1 MCGVPKSETH
11 MVTIF
16 ATTDKQESILQVIGK
31 VPRLD
36 ELVSVTPIEEL
47 GSTTRQ
53 ADLIADSHSL
63 RIPLTWDNS
72 LPPYLL
78 PAEMKWEE
86 EVLMG
91 LIFHLLENDQKS
103 WEYLNGKPIY
113 KEIENQNKF
122 KYGIPISEANPLPT
136 EYRDTHNQA
145 VLMHYGLLPCT
156 GVEQVLECYQTAIS
170 LAPSGEEAAFT
181 LRELAIL
188 QLDLGQLSVAAST
201 LSQAYEAAISDEAL
215 HAIRLQEVKVLIQ
228 QLGVPLDEGRI
239 EQLKQILWESL
250 TYYEAQEKP
259 VQVGLLLLDATQVA
273 SLSESYAEAL
283 GYIQRAHSIFEEEG
297 MIELAAQAM
306 LQKGLLLGT
315 WAQNG
320 NPQFF
325 KPAIE
330 SYQKALYVYSK
341 EAQPAVFAD
350 IQHKLGVLYAE
361 MPDEHK
367 KRGIWAG
374 VSAASFQ
381 EALNFYGKE
390 AYPYEYASI
399 CNNFANAYL
408 KFPPAIH
415 SDNYVKALHYYQ
427 EALEIRTKNYPYERA
442 ITLLNYLEASWNVGN
457 DPSSFNQARFDD
469 MIKKAEEVI
478 ELVEDGDM
486 IQAAHQ
492 HIENLKQL
500 KVIVEKEKANA

>member
-1 MCGVPKSETH
+1 

-16 ATTDKQESILQVIGK
+16 ATTDKRNSIQQAIEK
-31 VPRLD
+31 VARLD
-36 ELVSVTPIEEL
+36 ELVSVLPIEEL
-47 GSTTRQ
+47 GATPQQ
-53 ADLIADSHSL
+53 ANLIVDSHTL

-72 LPPYLL
+72 LPPYML
-78 PAEMKWEE
+78 PTEMEWEE

-91 LIFHLLENDQKS
+91 LIFHLLENDQQS
-103 WEYLNGKPIY
+103 WEYLNGKPLY
-113 KEIENQNKF
+113 KEIETQNKF
-122 KYGIPISEANPLPT
+122 KYGIPLSEAIPYSSD
-136 EYRDTHNQA
+136 YRNTHNQA
-145 VLMHYGLLPCT
+145 VLMHYGLAPCT
-156 GVEQVLECYQTAIS
+156 GAEQVIQQYQQAIS

-188 QLDLGQLSVAAST
+188 QLDLGLLAQAAKT

-215 HAIRLQEVKVLIQ
+215 HAIRLHQVKVLIQ
-228 QLGVPLDEGRI
+228 QLGVPLDKVRLEA
-239 EQLKQILWESL
+239 LKQILWESL

-273 SLSESYAEAL
+273 SLSGSYAEAL
-283 GYIQRAHSIFEEEG
+283 GYIQRAHSIFEEASME
-297 MIELAAQAM
+297 ELAAQAM

-341 EAQPAVFAD
+341 ESQPAVFAD

-381 EALNFYGKE
+381 EALSFYGKE

-427 EALEIRTKNYPYERA
+427 EALEIRTDRYPYERA

-469 MIKKAEEVI
+469 MIQKAEEVI
-478 ELVEDGDM
+478 RLVEDPDM
-486 IQAAHQ
+486 VESAHQ
-492 HIENLKQL
+492 HIHNLKQL
-500 KVIVEKEKANA
+500 KGVIEKEKANA